1 MHIDTVR
8 FGQVEID
15 EGRVLTFKGGLPGLE
30 EHETFAILQLE
41 EGNPIVWLQCT
52 TDAGVCLPVVDAFV
66 IEPGYVFDLSDEDV
80 AALSLQSPEDLHVLS
95 VLVIPENIQ
104 AMTVNLAA
112 PIVINMKTNQARQ
125 TILGGNEW
133 GVRAPAFAKICQ
145 ALKGG
150 DSHAGTQPED

>member
-8 FGQVEID
+8 FGQVDID
-15 EGRVLTFKGGLPGLE
+15 PGRILTFQGGLPGLE
-30 EHETFAILQLE
+30 EHETYAILQFE

-66 IEPGYVFDLSDEDV
+66 LEPGYVFDLSDEDV
-80 AALSLQSPEDLHVLS
+80 KALALQSPEDLHVLS

-112 PIVINMKTNQARQ
+112 PIVINMRNGQARQ
-125 TILGGNEW
+125 TILGGTEW
-133 GVRAPAFAKICQ
+133 GVRMPAFAKICQ

-150 DSHAGTQPED
+150 EAHAGAQPED